1 VEEGGNYSCSLLY
14 WGIREVTQDRIEL
27 SSFLILFYQ
36 YIHNRNRKLYSNYD
50 SNTLLQLTQLPLTN
64 SLNSN

>member
-1 VEEGGNYSCSLLY
+1 MFVVQWKKRRWKVIKKSSYSSLLY
-14 WGIREVTQDRIEL
+14 WGIREVTQDRVKF

-50 SNTLLQLTQLPLTN
+50 SNIT
-64 SLNSN
+64 